1 MCLLIALW
9 QVVESAPLI
18 VAANRDERYDRPAT
32 PMTVLHQAGPR
43 ILGGRDLA
51 AGGTWLAVSED
62 GLVAGLTN
70 RPAPQGR
77 DPARRSRGEL
87 PIALARHGSAAAA
100 ADWAAAAVHPEDYN
114 PCWMLAGDRESLRYL
129 DLTAGPRPRVRA
141 LPPGIHVLENEPL
154 GGESAKAAHVAGRTA
169 QAVAA
174 WRAAGTVPADP
185 PGGPGP
191 AAGPGGLAAALAAI
205 LRDHAPPPGLG
216 AASRPAFTGAACVH
230 SPLYGTR
237 SAMIVTVPQSG
248 RPRILVA
255 DGPPCQAPLLP
266 AAAGWDPPAAGTATA
281 GSGSGSGTAELTG
294 SREWD

>member
-1 MCLLIALW
+1 VCLLIALW
-9 QVVESAPLI
+9 QVVEGAPLI

-32 PMTVLHQAGPR
+32 PMTVLREAGPR
-43 ILGGRDLA
+43 ILGGQDLA
-51 AGGTWLAVSED
+51 AGGTWLAVSEA

-87 PIALARHGSAAAA
+87 PIALARRESAAAA
-100 ADWAAAAVHPEDYN
+100 AGWAAAAVRPEEYN
-114 PCWMLAGDRESLRYL
+114 PCWILAGDRESLHYL

-154 GGESAKAAHVAGRTA
+154 GGQSAKAAHVAGRTA

-174 WRAAGTVPADP
+174 WRAAGGGPPDP

-191 AAGPGGLAAALAAI
+191 ADGPGGLAGALAAI
-205 LRDHAPPPGLG
+205 LRDHALPAGAS
-216 AASRPAFTGAACVH
+216 AASRPAFTWAACVH

-237 SAMIVTVPQSG
+237 SSMIVTVPQSG
-248 RPRILVA
+248 RPRILVTG
-255 DGPPCQAPLLP
+255 GPPCQVPLLP
-266 AAAGWDPPAAGTATA
+266 ATAGWDPPPGRTATA
-281 GSGSGSGTAELTG
+281 GSGSGSAELTG